1 MGGTGVRCGMLGA
14 VYWLAVRLHT
24 PAPLETHLRRPINDV
39 GIATDAA
46 ISPDGKLVAYSSSR
60 DGSVANGIWR
70 QDPIELA
77 CQSVR

>member
-1 MGGTGVRCGMLGA
+1 MLGA

-24 PAPLETHLRRPINDV
+24 PAPLETHLRRLINDVNDV

-60 DGSVANGIWR
+60 EGSVANGIWR

>member
-1 MGGTGVRCGMLGA
+1 MLGA
-14 VYWLAVRLHT
+14 VYRLAVRLHT
-24 PAPLETHLRRPINDV
+24 PAPLETHLRRPISDV

-46 ISPDGKLVAYSSSR
+46 ISPAGKLVAYSSSR
-60 DGSVANGIWR
+60 EGSVANGIWR